1 MPTAAIRPPI
11 VLVLAGHDPCGGA
24 GIQADIETLTSL
36 GCHPCTV
43 ITALTAQDSVSV
55 KDFQPVP
62 ATFLIEQARA
72 VLEDMPVAAFKIGM
86 TASVEIV
93 EAIHTLL
100 LDYPG
105 LPVVLDPVL
114 AGGGGGT
121 LSRQDLPRAIMSLL
135 APLTTLI
142 TPNSVEARTLCSD
155 ADSLEA
161 CAQQLMASGTEYVL
175 ITGGHEPGTDIVNRL
190 WGRRQ
195 FIAEY
200 SQTRLPGD
208 FHGTGCTLASA
219 VAGYLAHGAP
229 VSSAVRDAQAYTAR
243 AVAHARRLGMGQ
255 WIPNRLAWCNGRA
268 TAAELRTPADD

>member
-1 MPTAAIRPPI
+1 MSRPAELTTPPI
-11 VLVLAGHDPCGGA
+11 VMVLAGHDPTGGA
-24 GIQADIETLTSL
+24 GIAADIETLTSL

-100 LDYPG
+100 QDYPSV
-105 LPVVLDPVL
+105 PVILDPVL

-121 LSRQDLPRAIMSLL
+121 LARENLTDALMDLIL
-135 APLTTLI
+135 PLTTVI
-142 TPNSVEARTLCSD
+142 TPNSVEAQQLCGD
-155 ADSLEA
+155 ADSLDA
-161 CAQQLMASGTEYVL
+161 CAQQLMAQGADYVF
-175 ITGGHEPGTDIVNRL
+175 ITGGHDATSDIVNRL
-190 WGRRQ
+190 WGHRQ
-195 FIAEY
+195 FISEY
-200 SQTRLPGD
+200 SQTRLPGE

-219 VAGYLAHGAP
+219 IAGYMAHGAP
-229 VSSAVRDAQAYTAR
+229 VPSAIRDAQAYTAR
-243 AVAHARRLGMGQ
+243 AVANARRLGMGQ
-255 WIPNRLAWCNGRA
+255 LIPNRLAWCNQ
-268 TAAELRTPADD
+268 DKSQH

>member
-1 MPTAAIRPPI
+1 MQTPAEQIAPPI
-11 VLVLAGHDPCGGA
+11 VMVLAGHDPSGGA

-100 LDYPG
+100 QDYRQV
-105 LPVVLDPVL
+105 PVILDPVL
-114 AGGGGGT
+114 AGGGGGSLAKAHLT
-121 LSRQDLPRAIMSLL
+121 EALMDLLVPH
-135 APLTTLI
+135 TTVI
-142 TPNSVEARTLCSD
+142 TPNSVEARLLCGD

-161 CAQQLMASGTEYVL
+161 CAQQLMAQGAEYVL
-175 ITGGHEPGTDIVNRL
+175 ITGGHESTADIINRL
-190 WGRRQ
+190 WGNRQ
-195 FIAEY
+195 MVSEY
-200 SQTRLPGD
+200 SQTRLPGE

-219 VAGYLAHGAP
+219 IAGYLAHGA
-229 VSSAVRDAQAYTAR
+229 AVPTAIRDAQAYTAR

-255 WIPNRLAWCNGRA
+255 LIPNRLAWCTQSGSRH
-268 TAAELRTPADD
+268 

>member
-1 MPTAAIRPPI
+1 MASPPEI
-11 VLVLAGHDPCGGA
+11 APPPVVMVLAGHDPSGGA

-62 ATFLIEQARA
+62 ATLLIEQARA

-100 LDYPG
+100 QDYRSI
-105 LPVVLDPVL
+105 PVILDPVL
-114 AGGGGGT
+114 AGGGGGE
-121 LSRQDLPRAIMSLL
+121 LSRGNLVDALMDLI
-135 APLTTLI
+135 APLTTVI
-142 TPNSVEARTLCSD
+142 TPNSLEARRLCGD

-161 CAQQLMASGTEYVL
+161 CAQQLMAQGVEYVL

-190 WGRRQ
+190 WGHRQ
-195 FIAEY
+195 FICEY
-200 SQTRLPGD
+200 SQTRIQGE

-219 VAGYLAHGAP
+219 IAGYLAHGAAVP
-229 VSSAVRDAQAYTAR
+229 AAVRDAQAYTAR

-255 WIPNRLAWCNGRA
+255 LIPNRLAWCNQNRNQH
-268 TAAELRTPADD
+268 

>member
-1 MPTAAIRPPI
+1 MATLAEPTSPPI
-11 VLVLAGHDPCGGA
+11 VMVLAGHDPSGGA

-55 KDFQPVP
+55 KDFQPVE
-62 ATFLIEQARA
+62 ATLLIEQARA

-100 LDYPG
+100 QDYAQVPM
-105 LPVVLDPVL
+105 VLDPVL
-114 AGGGGGT
+114 AAGGGGT
-121 LSRQDLPRAIMSLL
+121 LAREHLSEALMDLLVPL
-135 APLTTLI
+135 ATVV
-142 TPNSVEARTLCSD
+142 TPNSMEAQRLCGD

-161 CAQQLMASGTEYVL
+161 CAQQLMAQGAEYVF
-175 ITGGHEPGTDIVNRL
+175 ITGGHENTPDIVNRL
-190 WGRRQ
+190 WGHRKLVS
-195 FIAEY
+195 EY
-200 SQTRLPGD
+200 SQTRLPGE

-219 VAGYLAHGAP
+219 IAGYLAHGAT
-229 VSSAVRDAQAYTAR
+229 VTTAIRDAQAYTAR

-255 WIPNRLAWCNGRA
+255 LIPNRLAWCTERNS
-268 TAAELRTPADD
+268 